1 MRCLLALLAS
11 AKLKWVLFLLQR
23 NMPAFRIPAT
33 MEEAAL
39 KLLRDLSVS
48 VLQAGQHQH
57 APLVSPLE
65 FLAYGSFKSH
75 SAEPLKHH
83 ADLSGL

>member
-1 MRCLLALLAS
+1 
-11 AKLKWVLFLLQR
+11 
-23 NMPAFRIPAT
+23 

-48 VLQAGQHQH
+48 VLQAGQRQR

-65 FLAYGSFKSH
+65 SPAYESFKSH
-75 SAEPLKHH
+75 SAEPLKCR
-83 ADLSGL
+83 ADLSGLGFLPLSEDVFS